1 MKRWTFFVYGV
12 ISYLGFLAIY
22 AWMAGF
28 VGNFLVPK
36 SIDTPSSSI
45 GSALAV
51 NFVLIALFG
60 LSHSIMARP
69 RFKKHW
75 TKLVPPP
82 IERSTYVMVANLFT
96 VLLMWQWRGID
107 ITIWDVQQP
116 VARLF
121 LWALFAV
128 GWLLVPAAS
137 LMIDHFDLFGLRQVL
152 AHLQNR
158 DSAAQP
164 FRTPMLYGQV
174 RHPLYLGWFLA
185 LWATPTMTVGHL
197 LLAGGLTGY
206 IAIAVIFEERDL
218 VNHFGQEYREYQ
230 RRVPR
235 FIPRLVGGFSRQ
247 STPESEAIAK

>member
-1 MKRWTFFVYGV
+1 MKRWTLVVYGA
-12 ISYLGFLAIY
+12 ISYLGFLATY

-36 SIDTPSSSI
+36 SIDTPSGSI
-45 GSALAV
+45 GSALAI
-51 NFVLIALFG
+51 NFVLIVLFG

-69 RFKKHW
+69 WFKKHW

-152 AHLQNR
+152 ANLHDR
-158 DSAAQP
+158 EAAAQP

-197 LLAGGLTGY
+197 LLAAGLTGY

-230 RRVPR
+230 RRVPK
-235 FIPRLVGGFSRQ
+235 FIPRLVGGLSRQ
-247 STPESEAIAK
+247 STPEPEAVAK